1 MLQLNAVFNPSTIS
15 YNVIYFLLIVLLTF
29 FYASIIPNM
38 QPKEIANNLK
48 KYGSSIPGIKPGR
61 PTAEA
66 LDKILS
72 RVTLLGA
79 LGLGVVA
86 LIPSFASTATN
97 ITTLQGLGA
106 TSLIIMV
113 GVALDFINQ
122 VKTQL
127 LSKNYESFLKEK
139 P

>member
-1 MLQLNAVFNPSTIS
+1 MRDKIQQIREKALAEIDKADGLEKLNDVRAAILGKKGELTAV
-15 YNVIYFLLIVLLTF
+15 
-29 FYASIIPNM
+29 
-38 QPKEIANNLK
+38 LK
-48 KYGSSIPGIKPGR
+48 GMKYGSSIPGIKPGR

-66 LDKILS
+66 LDRILS

-79 LGLGVVA
+79 LSLGVVA
-86 LIPSFASTATN
+86 LIPSFSSTATG
-97 ITTLQGLGA
+97 ITSLQGLGA

-127 LSKNYESFLKEK
+127 LSKNYESFLKER